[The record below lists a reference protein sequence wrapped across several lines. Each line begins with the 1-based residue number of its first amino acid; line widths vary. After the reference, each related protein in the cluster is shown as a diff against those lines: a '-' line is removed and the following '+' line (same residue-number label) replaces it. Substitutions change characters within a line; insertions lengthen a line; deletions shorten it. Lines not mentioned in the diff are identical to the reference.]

1 MSLEFDVLEKNVL
14 TFCTCCRRFCLKII
28 FEILDRRHRAY
39 TCSLMQR
46 CLGLREKINVGI
58 RKYKESNRSKSIRV
72 TLVMSNEAK

>member
-46 CLGLREKINVGI
+46 CLGLRE
-58 RKYKESNRSKSIRV
+58 RKSMLLYENTKKVIEVKAFGLHS
-72 TLVMSNEAK
+72 